1 MNDKELENVKIPIWI
16 IVVMVISTILSLA
29 VLLVMLQN
37 EFELEKVFYFIIAV
51 LVTSIFATIFYF
63 IKRALI
69 KTLKRNK
76 VEKRS
81 TRINKEK
88 IPSDINREN
97 IASDFN
103 PDNNVKLAKKEKN
116 EFKENSGGNNR
127 SDIFRY

>member
-16 IVVMVISTILSLA
+16 IVVMVISTIFSLA

-76 VEKRS
+76 VEKKS
-81 TRINKEK
+81 TKINKE
-88 IPSDINREN
+88 ITSSEINREN
-97 IASDFN
+97 RAYDFN
-103 PDNNVKLAKKEKN
+103 TDNNVKLAKKEKN

>member
-76 VEKRS
+76 VEKKS
-81 TRINKEK
+81 TKINKE
-88 IPSDINREN
+88 ITSSEINREN
-97 IASDFN
+97 RASDFN
-103 PDNNVKLAKKEKN
+103 SDNNVKLAKKEKN
-116 EFKENSGGNNR
+116 ELKENLGGNNR

>member
-76 VEKRS
+76 VEKKS
-81 TRINKEK
+81 TKINKEK

-103 PDNNVKLAKKEKN
+103 TDNNVKLAKKEKN

>member
-16 IVVMVISTILSLA
+16 IVVMVISTIFSLA

-88 IPSDINREN
+88 IPSEINREN

-116 EFKENSGGNNR
+116 EFKENLGGNNR

>member
-76 VEKRS
+76 VEKKS
-81 TRINKEK
+81 TKIHKE
-88 IPSDINREN
+88 ITSSETNIEN
-97 IASDFN
+97 QASDFN
-103 PDNNVKLAKKEKN
+103 SDNNVKLAKKEKN
-116 EFKENSGGNNR
+116 ELKENLGGNNR

>member
-16 IVVMVISTILSLA
+16 IVVMVISTIFSLA

-103 PDNNVKLAKKEKN
+103 SDNNVKLAKKEKN
-116 EFKENSGGNNR
+116 ELKENLGGNNR

>member
-16 IVVMVISTILSLA
+16 IVVMVISTIFSLA

-116 EFKENSGGNNR
+116 ELKENSGGNNR

>member
-1 MNDKELENVKIPIWI
+1 
-16 IVVMVISTILSLA
+16 
-29 VLLVMLQN
+29 MLQN

-76 VEKRS
+76 VEKKS
-81 TRINKEK
+81 TKIHKE
-88 IPSDINREN
+88 ITSSETNIEN
-97 IASDFN
+97 QASDFN
-103 PDNNVKLAKKEKN
+103 SDNNVKLAKKEKN
-116 EFKENSGGNNR
+116 ELKENLGGNNR

>member
-16 IVVMVISTILSLA
+16 IVVMVISTIFSLA

-37 EFELEKVFYFIIAV
+37 EFELEKLFYFIIAV

-76 VEKRS
+76 VEKKS
-81 TRINKEK
+81 TKINKE
-88 IPSDINREN
+88 ITSSEINREN
-97 IASDFN
+97 RASDFN
-103 PDNNVKLAKKEKN
+103 TDNNVKLAKKEKN

>member
-16 IVVMVISTILSLA
+16 IVVMVISTIFSLA
-29 VLLVMLQN
+29 VLLAMLQN

-103 PDNNVKLAKKEKN
+103 PDNNVKLAKKEKK

>member
-29 VLLVMLQN
+29 VLIVMLQN

-63 IKRALI
+63 IKKALM
-69 KTLKRNK
+69 KTFKRNK

-81 TRINKEK
+81 TKINKEK
-88 IPSDINREN
+88 IPSEINREN
-97 IASDFN
+97 RASDFN
-103 PDNNVKLAKKEKN
+103 SDNNVKLAKKEKN
-116 EFKENSGGNNR
+116 EFKENLGGNNR

>member
-1 MNDKELENVKIPIWI
+1 MDDKELENVKIPIWI
-16 IVVMVISTILSLA
+16 IIVMVIATILSLA
-29 VLLVMLQN
+29 VLIVMLQN

-76 VEKRS
+76 VEKKS
-81 TRINKEK
+81 TKINKE
-88 IPSDINREN
+88 ITSSEINREN
-97 IASDFN
+97 RASDFN
-103 PDNNVKLAKKEKN
+103 TDNNVKLAKKEKN

>member
-16 IVVMVISTILSLA
+16 IVVMVISTIFSLA

-103 PDNNVKLAKKEKN
+103 LDNNVKLAKKEKN
-116 EFKENSGGNNR
+116 ELKENLGGNNR

>member
-16 IVVMVISTILSLA
+16 IVVMVISTIFSLA

-76 VEKRS
+76 VEKKS
-81 TRINKEK
+81 TKINKE
-88 IPSDINREN
+88 ITSSEINREN
-97 IASDFN
+97 RASDFN
-103 PDNNVKLAKKEKN
+103 TDNNVKLAKKEKN

>member
-76 VEKRS
+76 VEKKS
-81 TRINKEK
+81 TKINKE
-88 IPSDINREN
+88 ITSSEINIEN
-97 IASDFN
+97 RASDFN
-103 PDNNVKLAKKEKN
+103 TDNNVKLAKKEKN